1 MQLTIFSCSPHV
13 NNRSASAFI
22 SEAFKIGFTS
32 NYENK
37 AEIYFLKAQDKWRE
51 YKEIFA
57 KSGHVLFVLPLY
69 VDCIPGLLME
79 FLEYIE
85 SWKQEE
91 HAVLEKKLSFI
102 LQSGFPE
109 ARQMRVCE
117 SFLKK
122 LPSYLDC
129 QYAGTLLKGG
139 MFGVAYAA
147 GEKSKEQIGNA
158 YMEFGRQFAK
168 TACFEEEAAT
178 AFAQPEC
185 FDKKTIRIMKLM
197 MPLSR
202 VVWNR
207 LAKQNGAAEKLD
219 KKPYTV

>member
-13 NNRSASAFI
+13 KVRSASAFI

-32 NYENK
+32 NHENT
-37 AEIYFLKAQDKWRE
+37 AEIYFLREQDKWRE

-57 KSGHVLFVLPLY
+57 KSEQVLFVLPLY

-85 SWKQEE
+85 DWKQTEC
-91 HAVLEKKLSFI
+91 AVSGKKLSFI

-109 ARQMRVCE
+109 ARQMRICE
-117 SFLKK
+117 SFLEK

-147 GEKSKEQIGNA
+147 GEKSKEQVGNA

-168 TACFEEEAAT
+168 TACFEKEAAA
-178 AFAQPEC
+178 AFAKPEC
-185 FDKKTIRIMKLM
+185 FDKKTVRIMKLM

-202 VVWNR
+202 AMWNK
-207 LAKQNGAAEKLD
+207 LAKQNGAVEKLN